1 MRRGR
6 SRASRGSLCSFAGY
20 WALSH
25 SLQRR
30 DIPSTAPFLPPPAR
44 YLILSVPPHLFA
56 LVSKF
61 WCTRLVGASCRDMY
75 GTPDRH
81 TLLESPGSGST
92 AHTWASVFVTPRK
105 HRHNNVA
112 ALPPA
117 HATPAPPTTQSAA
130 RRYCR
135 ARRLVAASS
144 GAVWGLASPALLI
157 LGGGWEWLALAR
169 LAWAVGMLLLNN
181 PHIWTPLRGLRC
193 ALLVRLLAWSVL
205 APAIGVVLF
214 YDPVL
219 PPLLPLSLLLLL
231 MLLEGAT
238 APPPAIS
245 DGHFLE
251 RQLQVPALQV
261 NNLSPCTRPP
271 QP

>member
-1 MRRGR
+1 MRRVPSFHPQPCPANLLSPSSG
-6 SRASRGSLCSFAGY
+6 ARGWSA
-20 WALSH
+20 
-25 SLQRR
+25 
-30 DIPSTAPFLPPPAR
+30 
-44 YLILSVPPHLFA
+44 
-56 LVSKF
+56 
-61 WCTRLVGASCRDMY
+61 ASCRDMY

-117 HATPAPPTTQSAA
+117 HATPAPLTTQSAA

-193 ALLVRLLAWSVL
+193 ALF
-205 APAIGVVLF
+205 GVS
-214 YDPVL
+214 
-219 PPLLPLSLLLLL
+219 LSR
-231 MLLEGAT
+231 AT
-238 APPPAIS
+238 
-245 DGHFLE
+245 GG
-251 RQLQVPALQV
+251 RQVPDMANTGLDDKVRTQIFV
-261 NNLSPCTRPP
+261 DSLGLGRRLHNNE
-271 QP
+271 

>member
-1 MRRGR
+1 MVFPLTNSPGCVPPAPPR
-6 SRASRGSLCSFAGY
+6 SR
-20 WALSH
+20 H
-25 SLQRR
+25 SLRAGGRWWQ
-30 DIPSTAPFLPPPAR
+30 PW
-44 YLILSVPPHLFA
+44 
-56 LVSKF
+56 K
-61 WCTRLVGASCRDMY
+61 RLRDMY

-92 AHTWASVFVTPRK
+92 ANTWASVFVPPRK
-105 HRHNNVA
+105 HRHNVA

-181 PHIWTPLRGLRC
+181 PHSWTPLRGLRC
-193 ALLVRLLAWSVL
+193 ALLVRLAAWSVL

-219 PPLLPLSLLLLL
+219 PQQLPLSLLLLL

-251 RQLQVPALQV
+251 RQLQVAAPQASGPAALHPTPAAAAIAPPRPTPHA
-261 NNLSPCTRPP
+261 PCRATP
-271 QP
+271 

>member
-1 MRRGR
+1 
-6 SRASRGSLCSFAGY
+6 
-20 WALSH
+20 
-25 SLQRR
+25 
-30 DIPSTAPFLPPPAR
+30 
-44 YLILSVPPHLFA
+44 
-56 LVSKF
+56 
-61 WCTRLVGASCRDMY
+61 MY

-92 AHTWASVFVTPRK
+92 ANTWASVFVTPRK
-105 HRHNNVA
+105 HRHNVA

-193 ALLVRLLAWSVL
+193 ALLVRLAAWSVL
-205 APAIGVVLF
+205 APAIGAMLF

-219 PPLLPLSLLLLL
+219 PQQLPLSLLLLL

-251 RQLQVPALQV
+251 RQLQVAAPQV

-271 QP
+271 QQQPSPPRIPRPTRLVEPRRDMPDRRSLPWRVSRWGCSARCIGTRTQRVRWARWSSRRLARM

>member
-1 MRRGR
+1 
-6 SRASRGSLCSFAGY
+6 
-20 WALSH
+20 
-25 SLQRR
+25 
-30 DIPSTAPFLPPPAR
+30 
-44 YLILSVPPHLFA
+44 
-56 LVSKF
+56 
-61 WCTRLVGASCRDMY
+61 MY

-157 LGGGWEWLALAR
+157 LGGGWQWLALAR

-193 ALLVRLLAWSVL
+193 ALLVRLIAWSVL

-219 PPLLPLSLLLLL
+219 PQQLPLSLLLLL

-251 RQLQVPALQV
+251 RQLQVAPPQM
-261 NNLSPCTRPP
+261 NLSPCTRSPQQQPSTPRALRPTPHAPVEPRRDMPP
-271 QP
+271 RRSLPWRVSRWGCSARCIGTRTRRVRWARWSSRRLARK

>member
-1 MRRGR
+1 MVFPLTNSPGCVPPAPPR
-6 SRASRGSLCSFAGY
+6 SR
-20 WALSH
+20 H
-25 SLQRR
+25 SLRAGGRWWQ
-30 DIPSTAPFLPPPAR
+30 PW
-44 YLILSVPPHLFA
+44 
-56 LVSKF
+56 K
-61 WCTRLVGASCRDMY
+61 RLRDMY

-92 AHTWASVFVTPRK
+92 ANTWASVFVTPRK
-105 HRHNNVA
+105 HRHNVA

-181 PHIWTPLRGLRC
+181 PHSWTPLRGLRC
-193 ALLVRLLAWSVL
+193 ALLVRLAAWSVL

-219 PPLLPLSLLLLL
+219 PQQLPLSLLLLL

-251 RQLQVPALQV
+251 RQLQVAAPQASGPAALHPTPAAAAIAPPRPTPHA
-261 NNLSPCTRPP
+261 PCRATP
-271 QP
+271 